1 MNGEPKRIVLG
12 VQYDG
17 TPWQGWQ
24 TQLNGLTVQDRLEFA
39 LNKFTLQDVA
49 TAVSY
54 THLTLPTKA

>member
-39 LNKFTLQDVA
+39 LNKFTLQDL
-49 TAVSY
+49 SLI
-54 THLTLPTKA
+54 HI